1 MEVGS
6 ESQLIRPEKTMKQE
20 YFVVVLAHS
29 LRGRLRR
36 IHIPHHMV
44 YGILAL
50 ALLGCFSVF
59 GFVASYARMA
69 WKVANYNALARE
81 ADGLRVRY
89 QSLQKVVSQTNEQL
103 ASLQLYAKEVS
114 VAYGIKQKLEGPAD
128 ISAEG
133 KLVPTFAESLQ
144 DYDFLRSSNML
155 ALPSRNSGRLRPPGA
170 QPSMWPVQGL
180 ITGPFGRRSDPFSDE
195 GAFHKGVDI
204 SVPSGSAV
212 HVTADG
218 MVVQAEMV
226 TGGYGRLVVVDHGG
240 GIQTY
245 YAHLSR
251 IYVHAGQ
258 EVRRGDLLGAAGAT
272 GRVTAP
278 HLHYEVRVGGTP
290 MNPRRYLSAAAIYHE
305 TSRQDFPF

>member
-1 MEVGS
+1 
-6 ESQLIRPEKTMKQE
+6 MKQE

-36 IHIPHHMV
+36 VHIPHQAV
-44 YGILAL
+44 YAILAL

-69 WKVANYNALARE
+69 WKVASYNQLKQE
-81 ADGLRVRY
+81 ADGLRARY

-133 KLVPTFAESLQ
+133 KLVPTFAESVQ
-144 DYDFLRSSNML
+144 DYDFLRSTNL
-155 ALPSRNSGRLRPPGA
+155 IALPSRSSSRLRPPGA

-180 ITGPFGRRSDPFSDE
+180 ITGPYGRRSDPFSDE

-204 SVPSGSAV
+204 SVPSGTAI

-218 MVVQAEMV
+218 MVMQAEMV
-226 TGGYGRLVVVDHGG
+226 TGGYGRLVIVDHGG

-258 EVRRGDLLGAAGAT
+258 EVRRGDLLGAAGST

-290 MNPRRYLSAAAIYHE
+290 MNPRLYLSTAAVYQ
-305 TSRQDFPF
+305 TTRRDFPF

>member
-1 MEVGS
+1 
-6 ESQLIRPEKTMKQE
+6 MKQE

-36 IHIPHHMV
+36 VHIPHQAV
-44 YGILAL
+44 YAILAL

-69 WKVANYNALARE
+69 WKVANYNDLKRE

-133 KLVPTFAESLQ
+133 KLVPTFAESVQ
-144 DYDFLRSSNML
+144 DYDFLRTTNLL
-155 ALPSRNSGRLRPPGA
+155 ALPSRSSSRLRPPGA

-180 ITGPFGRRSDPFSDE
+180 ITGPYGKRSDPFSEE

-204 SVPSGSAV
+204 SVPSGTAV

-218 MVVQAEMV
+218 MVIQAEMV

-258 EVRRGDLLGAAGAT
+258 EVRRSDLLGAAGST
-272 GRVTAP
+272 GRTTAP
-278 HLHYEVRVGGTP
+278 HLHYEVRVAGTP
-290 MNPRRYLSAAAIYHE
+290 MNPRRYLSTAAIYQQS
-305 TSRQDFPF
+305 SRKDFPF

>member
-1 MEVGS
+1 
-6 ESQLIRPEKTMKQE
+6 MKQQ
-20 YFVVVLAHS
+20 YFIVVVAHS

-36 IHIPHHMV
+36 IHIPHQAV
-44 YGILAL
+44 YAILAL

-69 WKVANYNALARE
+69 WKVANYNALKRE

-133 KLVPTFAESLQ
+133 KLVPTFAESVQ
-144 DYDFLRSSNML
+144 DYDFLRTTNLL
-155 ALPSRNSGRLRPPGA
+155 ALPSRKSGLLRPQGA

-180 ITGPFGRRSDPFSDE
+180 ITGPYGKRSDPFSEE

-204 SVPSGSAV
+204 SVPSGTPV

-218 MVVQAEMV
+218 MVIQAEMV
-226 TGGYGRLVVVDHGG
+226 PGGYGRLVVVDHGG
-240 GIQTY
+240 GIETY

-251 IYVHAGQ
+251 IYVHGGQ
-258 EVRRGDLLGAAGAT
+258 EVRRGDVVGAAGST

-290 MNPRRYLSAAAIYHE
+290 MNPRRYLSTAAIYQ
-305 TSRQDFPF
+305 TPRKDFPF

>member
-1 MEVGS
+1 
-6 ESQLIRPEKTMKQE
+6 
-20 YFVVVLAHS
+20 
-29 LRGRLRR
+29 
-36 IHIPHHMV
+36 
-44 YGILAL
+44 
-50 ALLGCFSVF
+50 
-59 GFVASYARMA
+59 MA
-69 WKVANYNALARE
+69 WKVANYNALKQE

-133 KLVPTFAESLQ
+133 KLVPTFAESVQ
-144 DYDFLRSSNML
+144 DYDFLRSTNLL

-180 ITGPFGRRSDPFSDE
+180 ITGSFGKRTDPFSDE

-204 SVPSGSAV
+204 SVPSGTAI

-218 MVVQAEMV
+218 MVMQAAMV

-240 GIQTY
+240 GTQTY

-258 EVRRGDLLGAAGAT
+258 EVRRGDIVGAAGTT

-290 MNPRRYLSAAAIYHE
+290 MNPRRYLSTAAIYQQA
-305 TSRQDFPF
+305 SRKDFPF

>member
-1 MEVGS
+1 
-6 ESQLIRPEKTMKQE
+6 MKQE

-36 IHIPHHMV
+36 VHIPHQAV
-44 YGILAL
+44 YAILAL

-69 WKVANYNALARE
+69 WKVANYNALKQE
-81 ADGLRVRY
+81 ADGLRARY
-89 QSLQKVVSQTNEQL
+89 QSLQKVVGQTNEQL

-114 VAYGIKQKLEGPAD
+114 VAYGIKQKLDGPAD

-133 KLVPTFAESLQ
+133 KLVPTFAESVQ
-144 DYDFLRSSNML
+144 DYDFLRTTNLL
-155 ALPSRNSGRLRPPGA
+155 ALPTRNSGRLRPPGA

-180 ITGPFGRRSDPFSDE
+180 ITGPFGKRSDPFSDE

-204 SVPSGSAV
+204 SVPSGTAV

-218 MVVQAEMV
+218 MVMQAEMV

-240 GIQTY
+240 GTQTY

-258 EVRRGDLLGAAGAT
+258 EVRRGDLVGAAGST

-290 MNPRRYLSAAAIYHE
+290 QNPRRYLSTAAIY
-305 TSRQDFPF
+305 QAAPGKDFPF

>member
-1 MEVGS
+1 
-6 ESQLIRPEKTMKQE
+6 MKQE

-36 IHIPHHMV
+36 VHIPHQAV
-44 YGILAL
+44 YAILAL
-50 ALLGCFSVF
+50 ALLGCFSMF

-69 WKVANYNALARE
+69 WKVANYNALKQE
-81 ADGLRVRY
+81 ADGLRARY
-89 QSLQKVVSQTNEQL
+89 QSLQKVVGQTNEQL

-114 VAYGIKQKLEGPAD
+114 VAYGIKQKLDGPAD

-133 KLVPTFAESLQ
+133 KLVPTFAESVQ
-144 DYDFLRSSNML
+144 DYDFLRTTNLL
-155 ALPSRNSGRLRPPGA
+155 ALPTRNSGRLRPPGA

-180 ITGPFGRRSDPFSDE
+180 ITGPFGKRSDPFSDE

-204 SVPSGSAV
+204 SVPSGTAV

-218 MVVQAEMV
+218 MVMQAEMV

-240 GIQTY
+240 GTQTY

-258 EVRRGDLLGAAGAT
+258 EVRRGDLVGAAGST

-290 MNPRRYLSAAAIYHE
+290 QNPRRYLSTAAIY
-305 TSRQDFPF
+305 QAAPGKDFPF

>member
-1 MEVGS
+1 
-6 ESQLIRPEKTMKQE
+6 MKQE

-36 IHIPHHMV
+36 VHIPHQAV
-44 YGILAL
+44 YAILAL

-69 WKVANYNALARE
+69 WKVANYNALKRE

-133 KLVPTFAESLQ
+133 KLVPTFAESVQ
-144 DYDFLRSSNML
+144 DYDFLRSTNLL

-180 ITGPFGRRSDPFSDE
+180 ITGPFGKRSDPFSEE

-204 SVPSGSAV
+204 SVPSGTAV

-218 MVVQAEMV
+218 IVIQAEMV

-258 EVRRGDLLGAAGAT
+258 EVRRGDVVAATGST

-290 MNPRRYLSAAAIYHE
+290 MNPRRYLSTAASYQA
-305 TSRQDFPF
+305 TSRKDFPF

>member
-1 MEVGS
+1 
-6 ESQLIRPEKTMKQE
+6 MKQE

-36 IHIPHHMV
+36 VHIPHQAV
-44 YGILAL
+44 YAILAL
-50 ALLGCFSVF
+50 ALLGCFSMF

-69 WKVANYNALARE
+69 WKVANYNALKQE
-81 ADGLRVRY
+81 ADGLRARY
-89 QSLQKVVSQTNEQL
+89 QSLQKVVGQTNEQL

-114 VAYGIKQKLEGPAD
+114 VAYGIKQKLDGPAD

-133 KLVPTFAESLQ
+133 KLVPTFAESVQ
-144 DYDFLRSSNML
+144 DYDFLRTTNLL
-155 ALPSRNSGRLRPPGA
+155 ALPTRNSGRLRPPGA

-180 ITGPFGRRSDPFSDE
+180 ITGPFGKRSDPFSDE

-204 SVPSGSAV
+204 SVPSGTAV

-218 MVVQAEMV
+218 MVMQAEMV

-258 EVRRGDLLGAAGAT
+258 EVRRGDLMGAAGST

-290 MNPRRYLSAAAIYHE
+290 QHPRRYLSPAAIY
-305 TSRQDFPF
+305 QAAPGKDFPF

>member
-1 MEVGS
+1 
-6 ESQLIRPEKTMKQE
+6 MKQV

-36 IHIPHHMV
+36 VHIPQQAV
-44 YGILAL
+44 YAILAL

-69 WKVANYNALARE
+69 WKVANYYALKQE
-81 ADGLRVRY
+81 ADVLRARY
-89 QSLQKVVSQTNEQL
+89 QSLQKVVGQTNEQL

-133 KLVPTFAESLQ
+133 KLVPTFAESVQ
-144 DYDFLRSSNML
+144 DYDFLRSTNLL

-170 QPSMWPVQGL
+170 QPSMWPVQGP
-180 ITGPFGRRSDPFSDE
+180 ITGPFGRRSDPFSEE

-204 SVPSGSAV
+204 SVPSGTPV

-218 MVVQAEMV
+218 MVMQAEMV

-258 EVRRGDLLGAAGAT
+258 EVRRGELLGAAGST

-290 MNPRRYLSAAAIYHE
+290 MNPRRYLSTAAIYQG
-305 TSRQDFPF
+305 TPRKDFPF

>member
-1 MEVGS
+1 
-6 ESQLIRPEKTMKQE
+6 MKQE

-36 IHIPHHMV
+36 IHIPHQAV
-44 YGILAL
+44 YAILAL

-69 WKVANYNALARE
+69 WKVANYNALKRE

-89 QSLQKVVSQTNEQL
+89 QSLQKVVSETNEQL

-133 KLVPTFAESLQ
+133 KLVPTFAESVQ
-144 DYDFLRSSNML
+144 DYDFLRSTNLL
-155 ALPSRNSGRLRPPGA
+155 ALPSRSSSRLRPPGA

-204 SVPSGSAV
+204 
-212 HVTADG
+212 
-218 MVVQAEMV
+218 
-226 TGGYGRLVVVDHGG
+226 DHGG

-258 EVRRGDLLGAAGAT
+258 EVRRGDLLGAAGST

-290 MNPRRYLSAAAIYHE
+290 MNPRRYLSTAAIYQG
-305 TSRQDFPF
+305 TPRKDFPF

>member
-1 MEVGS
+1 
-6 ESQLIRPEKTMKQE
+6 
-20 YFVVVLAHS
+20 
-29 LRGRLRR
+29 
-36 IHIPHHMV
+36 
-44 YGILAL
+44 
-50 ALLGCFSVF
+50 
-59 GFVASYARMA
+59 MA
-69 WKVANYNALARE
+69 WKVANYNALKRE
-81 ADGLRVRY
+81 ADGLRARY
-89 QSLQKVVSQTNEQL
+89 QNLQQVVSQTNEQL

-133 KLVPTFAESLQ
+133 KLVPTFAESVQ
-144 DYDFLRSSNML
+144 DYDFLRSTNLM

-170 QPSMWPVQGL
+170 QPSIWPVQGL
-180 ITGPFGRRSDPFSDE
+180 ITGPFGKRSDPFSDE
-195 GAFHKGVDI
+195 GAFHK
-204 SVPSGSAV
+204 AV

-218 MVVQAEMV
+218 IVMQAEMV

-258 EVRRGDLLGAAGAT
+258 EVRKGDLLGAAGSS

-290 MNPRRYLSAAAIYHE
+290 MNPSRYLSTAAIYHE

>member
-1 MEVGS
+1 
-6 ESQLIRPEKTMKQE
+6 MKQE

-36 IHIPHHMV
+36 VHIPHQAV
-44 YGILAL
+44 YAILAL

-69 WKVANYNALARE
+69 WKVANYNALKQE
-81 ADGLRVRY
+81 ADGLRARY
-89 QSLQKVVSQTNEQL
+89 QSLQKVVGQTNEQL

-114 VAYGIKQKLEGPAD
+114 VAYGIKQKLDGPAD

-133 KLVPTFAESLQ
+133 KLVPTFAESVQ
-144 DYDFLRSSNML
+144 DYDFLRTTNLL
-155 ALPSRNSGRLRPPGA
+155 ALPTRNSGRLRPPGA

-180 ITGPFGRRSDPFSDE
+180 ITGPFGKRSDPFSDE

-204 SVPSGSAV
+204 SVPSGTAV

-218 MVVQAEMV
+218 MVMQAEMV

-240 GIQTY
+240 GSQTY

-258 EVRRGDLLGAAGAT
+258 EVRRGDLVGAAGST

-290 MNPRRYLSAAAIYHE
+290 QNPRRYLSTAAIYQA
-305 TSRQDFPF
+305 TPGKDFPF

>member
-1 MEVGS
+1 
-6 ESQLIRPEKTMKQE
+6 
-20 YFVVVLAHS
+20 
-29 LRGRLRR
+29 
-36 IHIPHHMV
+36 
-44 YGILAL
+44 
-50 ALLGCFSVF
+50 
-59 GFVASYARMA
+59 
-69 WKVANYNALARE
+69 
-81 ADGLRVRY
+81 
-89 QSLQKVVSQTNEQL
+89 
-103 ASLQLYAKEVS
+103 

-133 KLVPTFAESLQ
+133 KLVPTFAESVQ
-144 DYDFLRSSNML
+144 DYDFLRSTNLL
-155 ALPSRNSGRLRPPGA
+155 ALPSRNSSRLLRPPGA

-180 ITGPFGRRSDPFSDE
+180 ITGPFGKRSDPFSEE

-204 SVPSGSAV
+204 SVPSGTAV

-218 MVVQAEMV
+218 MVIQAEMV

-258 EVRRGDLLGAAGAT
+258 EVRRGDVVAATGST

-290 MNPRRYLSAAAIYHE
+290 MNPRRYLSTAAIYQA
-305 TSRQDFPF
+305 TSRKDFPF

>member
-1 MEVGS
+1 
-6 ESQLIRPEKTMKQE
+6 MKQE

-36 IHIPHHMV
+36 IHVPHSMV

-50 ALLGCFSVF
+50 AVLGCFSVF
-59 GFVASYARMA
+59 GFFASYARMA

-128 ISAEG
+128 NSAEG
-133 KLVPTFAESLQ
+133 KLVPTFAESVQ

-155 ALPSRNSGRLRPPGA
+155 ALPSRTSGRLRPPGA

-180 ITGPFGRRSDPFSDE
+180 ITGPFGKRTDPFSDE

-204 SVPSGSAV
+204 SVPSGTAV

-218 MVVQAEMV
+218 MVMQAAMV

-240 GIQTY
+240 GLQTY

-258 EVRRGDLLGAAGAT
+258 EVRRGDLLGAAGST

-305 TSRQDFPF
+305 TSRRDFPF